1 MVRKINLTRGENL
14 IKKPNSYA
22 RESYEKLNEYE
33 TVKQI
38 TSTKGITSCYDDEC
52 NSNNI
57 IYDTHRDEVYCPEC
71 GLVLRQGFEDNQDII
86 NGIGKYEPLKQET
99 LSETYNNKID
109 YYQDLMKQTEIEVLG
124 TI

>member
-14 IKKPNSYA
+14 IKKPHSYA

-33 TVKQI
+33 AVRNL
-38 TSTKGITSCYDDEC
+38 TSTKGITSCYDKEC
-52 NSNNI
+52 NSTNI
-57 IYDTHRDEVYCPEC
+57 TYDPHRDETYCREC
-71 GLVLRQGFEDNQDII
+71 GTVLRRGHEDYQDTI
-86 NGIGKYEPLKQET
+86 
-99 LSETYNNKID
+99 TYNGLKDQDLTPIIEPID

>member
-1 MVRKINLTRGENL
+1 MVRKINLRRGENL

-33 TVKQI
+33 TVKQL

-57 IYDTHRDEVYCPEC
+57 SYDTHRDEVYCSEC
-71 GLVLRQGFEDNQDII
+71 GLVLRQGFEDYEDII
-86 NGIGKYEPLKQET
+86 LKPLKEET
-99 LSETYNNKID
+99 LSEIYNNKIE
-109 YYQDLMKQTEIEVLG
+109 YYQDLMQQTEKEVLG
-124 TI
+124 II